1 MRNCILLLFLLV
13 CTSLSAQELRVK
25 SFKEASNDL
34 SARTQA
40 RQDNNGEDC
49 ALVKVQVAAQG
60 VTFPSGVVGSV
71 AFKNNEYWVYMPSG
85 SKRLKVVH
93 PSYLP
98 LEVNFADH
106 GVSSVKGKSTYV
118 LTLVLGDLPQ
128 GMTQPKIQTGWIII
142 DSEPTGASV
151 YVNDEFVGNTPLNN
165 YKQAYGTYSYRLEHP
180 NYHASA
186 GTIELSSARIEKKVT
201 LLPAFGAIS
210 VTSNVTGAKV
220 MIDGKD
226 TGQRTPCTLQ
236 EVASG
241 KHTVTIQMEQYAPLQ
256 QGVLVEDGKTAQLQA
271 DLSARFAKIT
281 IQSLE
286 GAQIYCNGTQIATTQ
301 YSDNMMEGFYD
312 LEVRLAHHESVTRQV
327 QVVAGQPQ
335 DLTLNPIPI
344 YGSLDVVSTP
354 HDATVQIDGKEY
366 GKTPLTVDQL
376 LEGEHQVNVSA
387 DGYATDTK
395 TVVIKANESVALN
408 VVLDN
413 TSYLKEKISEYIEH
427 KQYDEA
433 LKLLRGLAEQGDAW
447 VQYNLG
453 WMYDEGKGVAQNK
466 TEAVRWYRMAAEQGD
481 SNAQSNLG
489 WMYEKGEGVAES
501 KSEAVRWYRKAAE
514 QGDAK
519 AQLNLG
525 TMYYHGDGV
534 AKDNSEAEKWLRK
547 AAEQG
552 NNDAKNALDS
562 MAESRTFT
570 VNGVS
575 FVMKRVEGGS
585 FLMGSTSEQGSD
597 AWDNESP
604 VHRVTLSDYYIG
616 ETEVTRELWQ
626 AVMGSSL
633 SFPKDNNMPVIHSWY
648 DFQRFIQKLNALTG
662 QEFRLPTEAE
672 WEYAARGGKK
682 SRGYKYSGSN
692 DLGSVAWYEDNTRRS
707 SPQPVK
713 TKQANELG
721 LYDMSG
727 NVSEW
732 CLDWYDSYSSNAQT
746 NPTGPSSPPSIFT
759 SNQTR
764 VVRGGNYF
772 RSAELCRVSCRCSEG
787 LGNSPYTG
795 LRLAL

>member
-1 MRNCILLLFLLV
+1 MKTIISVIFLSFCL
-13 CTSLSAQELRVK
+13 TLSAQKMSVD

-49 ALVKVQVAAQG
+49 ALVKVQVAASG

-106 GVSSVKGKSTYV
+106 GVPSVKGKSTYV

-142 DSEPTGASV
+142 DSEPKGASV

-165 YKQAYGTYSYRLEHP
+165 YKQAYGTYTYRLEHP

-186 GTIELSSARIEKKVT
+186 GTIELSSSRIEKKVT
-201 LLPAFGAIS
+201 LLPAFGTIS

-226 TGQRTPCTLQ
+226 TGQRTPCTVQ

-256 QGVLVEDGKTAQLQA
+256 QSVMVEDGKTAQLQA

-327 QVVAGQPQ
+327 QVVAGQAQ

-366 GKTPLTVDQL
+366 GKTPLTVEQL
-376 LEGEHQVNVSA
+376 LEGEHHVVLTA
-387 DGYATDTK
+387 EGYTPETK
-395 TVVIKANESVALN
+395 TVTIKGNEASTLNVSLSNVPITTSISADIVDILNKINSSNTPTVNESTKN
-408 VVLDN
+408 V
-413 TSYLKEKISEYIEH
+413 EKTFTNHLE
-427 KQYDEA
+427 
-433 LKLLRGLAEQGDAW
+433 
-447 VQYNLG
+447 
-453 WMYDEGKGVAQNK
+453 
-466 TEAVRWYRMAAEQGD
+466 
-481 SNAQSNLG
+481 
-489 WMYEKGEGVAES
+489 EK
-501 KSEAVRWYRKAAE
+501 
-514 QGDAK
+514 
-519 AQLNLG
+519 
-525 TMYYHGDGV
+525 
-534 AKDNSEAEKWLRK
+534 
-547 AAEQG
+547 
-552 NNDAKNALDS
+552 
-562 MAESRTFT
+562 TFT
-570 VNGVS
+570 VGGVT
-575 FVMKRVEGGS
+575 FTMKRVEGGT
-585 FLMGSTSEQGSD
+585 FQMGATSEQGSD
-597 AWDNESP
+597 AKSEESP
-604 VHRVTLSDYYIG
+604 VHSVTLSDYYIG
-616 ETEVTRELWQ
+616 ETEVTQALWQ
-626 AVMGSSL
+626 VVMGSNPSY
-633 SFPKDNNMPVIHSWY
+633 KKGNNLPVENVSWEECLE
-648 DFQRFIQKLNALTG
+648 FIRILNTLTG
-662 QEFRLPTEAE
+662 QCFRLPTEAE

-682 SRGYKYSGSN
+682 SRGYKYGGSN
-692 DLGSVAWYEDNTRRS
+692 NLSSVAWYTGNSNNSTHS
-707 SPQPVK
+707 VK
-713 TKQANELG
+713 TKHANKLG

-727 NVSEW
+727 NVWEW
-732 CLDWYDSYSSNAQT
+732 CQDWYGQYSRNMQT
-746 NPTGPSSPPSIFT
+746 NPLGPSMGSYRL
-759 SNQTR
+759 N
-764 VVRGGNYF
+764 RGGSWSHSSGF
-772 RSAELCRVSCRCSEG
+772 CRVSYRSFA
-787 LGNSPYTG
+787 LPSARRSYLG